1 LSVARLLL
9 EWGADLSVR
18 NKEGKT
24 PLDLASEEGRV
35 EVARVIFEE
44 YSRRKRAG
52 GVPARSG
59 AGGGAPVK
67 VAVESRDRRESKP
80 VSLEVGRPV
89 QLSFPTV
96 GVKRLEKVLRLG
108 GLECRGYLSAGG
120 FAAVVTCV
128 DEVGMS
134 YAVKM
139 PSQVFLEML
148 ASGAPTTMGV
158 NLKPFLREV
167 EVLKSA
173 SGHPCILRLHSF
185 LDSPPALIF
194 ELCKC
199 SLRDVLKGGG
209 LGPVKAAM
217 VLVQV
222 ADALAFLHSK
232 GYVHGD
238 VKPENILFS
247 FEGVPKLSDFNTA
260 KALAAVSRTKPGYTP
275 GYAAPE
281 QLKGEKP
288 SEKVDSWALGLVL
301 YEAATGKPLLPLD
314 ELGYEEALAK
324 LERGKLAIE
333 TTGSKE
339 IDELVKSCIKVN
351 PAKRPSAAQVRD
363 ALAKYLAARMPA

>member
-1 LSVARLLL
+1 
-9 EWGADLSVR
+9 
-18 NKEGKT
+18 
-24 PLDLASEEGRV
+24 
-35 EVARVIFEE
+35 
-44 YSRRKRAG
+44 
-52 GVPARSG
+52 
-59 AGGGAPVK
+59 
-67 VAVESRDRRESKP
+67 
-80 VSLEVGRPV
+80 
-89 QLSFPTV
+89 
-96 GVKRLEKVLRLG
+96 LEKVLRLG

-120 FAAVVTCV
+120 FAAVVICV

-134 YAVKM
+134 YAVKI
-139 PSQVFLEML
+139 PSQFFLEML
-148 ASGAPTTMGV
+148 ASGAPTRMGV

-173 SGHPCILRLHSF
+173 SGHPCIVRLHGF

-281 QLKGEKP
+281 QLKGEKL
-288 SEKVDSWALGLVL
+288 SEKVDSWALGLIL

-324 LERGKLAIE
+324 LERGELAID
-333 TTGSKE
+333 TTGSRE

-351 PAKRPSAAQVRD
+351 LAERPSAAQVRD
-363 ALAKYLAARMPA
+363 ALASYLAARMPA